1 MSTESKKHKNTY
13 IFVIKERNQEVYLK
27 QFNTDR
33 SVDWTIKQYSRN
45 REIIYMNLI

>member
-13 IFVIKERNQEVYLK
+13 IFAIKERNQKVYLK